1 MASLTLFDT
10 MARHKRP
17 FEPIDPDRV
26 TMYVCGPTVYN
37 YAHIGNARPVVVFD
51 VLYRILRRE
60 FGVDHVVYARN
71 ITDVD
76 DKIIAAAKELG
87 EPISEITEKF
97 AAIYNADMAALG
109 ALPPTITPKA
119 TEHIGQMIG
128 MIQSLVYGGHA
139 YEADGH
145 VLFDVDSY
153 EKYGKLSNRDLDEM
167 IAGARV
173 EVASYKR
180 NPADFVLWKPA
191 ADDEPGW
198 DSQWGRGRP
207 GWHLECSAMTAAH
220 LGDTIDI
227 HGGGVDLVFPHHE
240 NEIAQSV
247 CAHDGA
253 PMANY
258 WLHNGFLTMGTDK
271 MSKSLGNVQLV
282 HDLTER
288 YSGEVLRYAL
298 LTAHYRAPLTWTTDL
313 LTKTRRALDRVYGVL
328 RRLGAVEA
336 AETEA
341 PEAFLE
347 ALYDDLNTPKAL
359 SELFQIAGE
368 ANKAETGED
377 KARAKGELL
386 AAGAL
391 LGIGQGDPDEWF
403 GLNELDAAERAAI
416 DDLIVKRQIARE
428 TKDWAAADAVRAELT
443 ALNVQ
448 VDDGPEGSTWR
459 KLDQA

>member
-60 FGVDHVVYARN
+60 FGADHVVYARN

-97 AAIYNADMAALG
+97 AAIYNDDMAALG
-109 ALPPTITPKA
+109 ALQPNLTPKA
-119 TEHIGQMIG
+119 TEHIGPMIG

-139 YEADGH
+139 YESEGH
-145 VLFDVDSY
+145 VLFDVNSY
-153 EKYGKLSNRDLDEM
+153 EKYGKLSNRDLDDM

-220 LGDTIDI
+220 LGKTIDI

-240 NEIAQSV
+240 NEVAQSV
-247 CAHDGA
+247 CAHDGK

-258 WLHNGFLTMGTDK
+258 WLHNGFLTMGSDK

-282 HDLTER
+282 HELIAH
-288 YSGEVLRYAL
+288 YPGEVLRYAL
-298 LTAHYRAPLTWTTDL
+298 LTAHYRAPLSWTTDL
-313 LTKTRRALDRVYGVL
+313 LTKSRRSLDRVYGVL
-328 RRLGAVEA
+328 RRLGDVEA
-336 AETEA
+336 LETEA

-359 SELFQIAGE
+359 AELFQIAGE
-368 ANKAETGED
+368 ANKAATPDD

-391 LGIGQGDPDEWF
+391 LGLGQGDPDEWF
-403 GLNELDAAERAAI
+403 GLTGMDAAERDAI
-416 DDLIVKRQIARE
+416 DALIVKRQVARE
-428 TKDWAAADAVRAELT
+428 TKDWPAADAVRAELT
-443 ALNVQ
+443 ALKVQ

-459 KLDQA
+459 KLD

>member
-51 VLYRILRRE
+51 VLFRILRRE
-60 FGVDHVVYARN
+60 FGADHVTYARN

-87 EPISEITEKF
+87 EPISGITEKF
-97 AAIYNADMAALG
+97 AAIYEADMAQLG
-109 ALPPTITPKA
+109 ALAPTLQPKA
-119 TEHIGQMIG
+119 TEHIGPMIG

-139 YEADGH
+139 YESEGH

-153 EKYGKLSNRDLDEM
+153 DKYGKLSNRELDDM

-198 DSQWGRGRP
+198 ESQWGRGRP

-220 LGDTIDI
+220 LGKTIDI
-227 HGGGVDLVFPHHE
+227 HGGGIDLVFPHHE

-247 CAHDGA
+247 CAHDGL
-253 PMANY
+253 PMANH
-258 WLHNGFLTMGTDK
+258 WIHNGFLTMGTDK

-282 HDLTER
+282 HDLVEHYT
-288 YSGEVLRYAL
+288 GEVLRYAL
-298 LTAHYRAPLTWTTDL
+298 LTAHYRAPLSWTSDL
-313 LTKTRRALDRVYGVL
+313 LSKSRRSLDRVYGVL
-328 RRLGAVEA
+328 RRLADVPPL
-336 AETEA
+336 ETEA

-347 ALYDDLNTPKAL
+347 ALYDDINTPKAL
-359 SELFQIAGE
+359 AEIFQIAGA
-368 ANKAETGED
+368 ANKAETDED

-403 GLNELDAAERAAI
+403 GLTALDAAERDAI
-416 DDLIVKRQIARE
+416 DALIVKRQIARE

-459 KLDQA
+459 KLEQA

>member
-26 TMYVCGPTVYN
+26 TLYVCGPTVYN

-51 VLYRILRRE
+51 VLFRILRRE
-60 FGVDHVVYARN
+60 FGADHVVYARN

-76 DKIIAAAKELG
+76 DKIIAAAKELD

-97 AAIYNADMAALG
+97 AAIYQADMAQLG
-109 ALPPTITPKA
+109 ALTPSLQPKA

-128 MIQSLVYGGHA
+128 MIQSLVYGGNA
-139 YEADGH
+139 YVSEGH
-145 VLFDVDSY
+145 VLFDVESFD
-153 EKYGKLSNRDLDEM
+153 KYGKLSNRELEDM

-220 LGDTIDI
+220 LGKTIDI

-247 CAHDGA
+247 CAHAGE
-253 PMANY
+253 PMAHY
-258 WLHNGFLTMGTDK
+258 WIHNGFLTMGTDK

-282 HDLTER
+282 HDLAQI
-288 YSGEVLRYAL
+288 YPGEVLRYAL
-298 LTAHYRAPLTWTTDL
+298 LTAHYRAPLSWTSDL
-313 LTKTRRALDRVYGVL
+313 LSKSRRSLDRVYGVL
-328 RRLGAVEA
+328 RRLGDVTPL
-336 AETEA
+336 ETEA

-347 ALYDDLNTPKAL
+347 ALYDDINTPRAL
-359 SELFQIAGE
+359 AEIFQIAGE
-368 ANKAETGED
+368 ANKAETDED

-403 GLNELDAAERAAI
+403 GLTALDAGERDAI
-416 DDLIVKRQIARE
+416 DALIVKRQVARE

-459 KLDQA
+459 KLEQA

>member
-26 TMYVCGPTVYN
+26 TLYVCGPTVYN

-51 VLYRILRRE
+51 VLFRILRRE
-60 FGVDHVVYARN
+60 FGADHVVYARN

-76 DKIIAAAKELG
+76 DKIIAAAKELD

-97 AAIYNADMAALG
+97 AAIYQADMAQLG
-109 ALPPTITPKA
+109 ALTPSLQPKA

-128 MIQSLVYGGHA
+128 MIQSLVYGGNA
-139 YEADGH
+139 YVSEGH
-145 VLFDVDSY
+145 VLFDVESFD
-153 EKYGKLSNRDLDEM
+153 KYGKLSNRELEDM

-220 LGDTIDI
+220 LGKTIDI

-247 CAHDGA
+247 CAHAGE
-253 PMANY
+253 PMAHY
-258 WLHNGFLTMGTDK
+258 WIHNGFLTMGTDK

-282 HDLTER
+282 HDLAQH
-288 YSGEVLRYAL
+288 YPGEVLRYGL
-298 LTAHYRAPLTWTTDL
+298 LTAHYRAPLSWTSDL
-313 LTKTRRALDRVYGVL
+313 LSKSRRSLDRVYGVL
-328 RRLGAVEA
+328 RRLGDVTPL
-336 AETEA
+336 ETEA

-347 ALYDDLNTPKAL
+347 ALYDDINTPRAL
-359 SELFQIAGE
+359 AEIFQIAGE
-368 ANKAETGED
+368 ANKAETDED

-403 GLNELDAAERAAI
+403 GLTALDAGERDAI
-416 DDLIVKRQIARE
+416 DALIVKRQVARE

-459 KLDQA
+459 KLEQA

>member
-26 TMYVCGPTVYN
+26 TLYVCGPTVYN

-51 VLYRILRRE
+51 VLFRILRRE
-60 FGVDHVVYARN
+60 FGADHVVYARN

-76 DKIIAAAKELG
+76 DKIIAAAKELD

-97 AAIYNADMAALG
+97 AAIYQADMAQLG
-109 ALPPTITPKA
+109 ALTPSLQPKA

-128 MIQSLVYGGHA
+128 MIQSLVYGGNA
-139 YEADGH
+139 YVSEGH
-145 VLFDVDSY
+145 VLFDVESFD
-153 EKYGKLSNRDLDEM
+153 KYGKLSNRELEDM

-220 LGDTIDI
+220 LGKTIDI

-247 CAHDGA
+247 CAHAGE
-253 PMANY
+253 PMAHY
-258 WLHNGFLTMGTDK
+258 WIHNGFLTMGTDK

-282 HDLTER
+282 HDLAQI
-288 YSGEVLRYAL
+288 YPGEVLRYAL
-298 LTAHYRAPLTWTTDL
+298 LTAHYRAPLSWTSDL
-313 LTKTRRALDRVYGVL
+313 LSKSRRSLDRVYGVL
-328 RRLGAVEA
+328 RRLGDVTPL
-336 AETEA
+336 ETEA

-347 ALYDDLNTPKAL
+347 ALYDDINTPRAL
-359 SELFQIAGE
+359 AEIFQIAGE
-368 ANKAETGED
+368 ANKAETDED

-386 AAGAL
+386 AAGVL

-403 GLNELDAAERAAI
+403 GLTALDAGERDAI
-416 DDLIVKRQIARE
+416 DALIVKRQVARE

-459 KLDQA
+459 KLEQA

>member
-10 MARHKRP
+10 MAKYKRP

-51 VLYRILRRE
+51 VLFRILRRE
-60 FGVDHVVYARN
+60 FGSDHVVYARN

-97 AAIYNADMAALG
+97 AAIYADDMASLG
-109 ALPPTITPKA
+109 ALPPNLSPKA
-119 TEHIGQMIG
+119 TEHIGPMIG

-139 YEADGH
+139 YVSEGH
-145 VLFDVDSY
+145 VLFDVNSY
-153 EKYGKLSNRDLDEM
+153 EKYGKLSNRDLDDM

-173 EVASYKR
+173 EVADYKR

-207 GWHLECSAMTAAH
+207 GWHLECSAMTEAH
-220 LGDTIDI
+220 LGKTIDI
-227 HGGGVDLVFPHHE
+227 HGGGIDLVFPHHE

-253 PMANY
+253 PMAKY
-258 WLHNGFLTMGTDK
+258 WLHNGFLTMGSDK
-271 MSKSLGNVQLV
+271 MSKSIGNVQLV
-282 HDLTER
+282 HDLIDQ
-288 YSGEVLRYAL
+288 YPGEVLRYGL
-298 LTAHYRAPLTWTTDL
+298 LTAHYRAPLSWTSDL
-313 LTKTRRALDRVYGVL
+313 LSKSRRSLDRVYGVL
-328 RRLGAVEA
+328 RRLASVEA
-336 AETEA
+336 LETEA

-347 ALYDDLNTPKAL
+347 ALYDDINTPKAL

-368 ANKAETGED
+368 ANRAETDED

-391 LGIGQGDPDEWF
+391 LGLGQGDPDAWF
-403 GLNELDAAERAAI
+403 GLTGMDAAERDAI
-416 DDLIVKRQIARE
+416 DALIIKRQVARE

-459 KLDQA
+459 KLD